1 MKRSIRMLSL
11 ALLLVLALAACGGTA
26 EAPAEEEAAGTD
38 MAGHYILYGYYNQG
52 DYIYNDIITGYIDL
66 EKDGTGY
73 LDWGEDNRG
82 PITGWTADG
91 EKLSF
96 QAGVAAISGTV
107 KDGVMILD
115 MDDFSLWLAREDVD
129 VEALDPVASEDYA
142 PAAGEETEETRAL
155 AGTYYVYGVEREGDC
170 VYLPGFPDEEDSRIE
185 LTADGTGMFSRGEE
199 GTKLTWS
206 VDGSAI
212 VWEVAMSGMDFPY
225 PLSVKS
231 NGILAMEDEENGVTY
246 YYALADADV
255 SGLNARP
262 ME

>member
-107 KDGVMILD
+107 KDVRDTL
-115 MDDFSLWLAREDVD
+115 LLN
-129 VEALDPVASEDYA
+129 
-142 PAAGEETEETRAL
+142 TRSPNAV
-155 AGTYYVYGVEREGDC
+155 TC
-170 VYLPGFPDEEDSRIE
+170 S
-185 LTADGTGMFSRGEE
+185 
-199 GTKLTWS
+199 
-206 VDGSAI
+206 
-212 VWEVAMSGMDFPY
+212 
-225 PLSVKS
+225 
-231 NGILAMEDEENGVTY
+231 GILMP
-246 YYALADADV
+246 
-255 SGLNARP
+255 SSSQQQ
-262 ME
+262 